1 MSLLERRISHT
12 SLIGFAWPTILSYV
26 FVNIYFIIDGIFVSQ
41 SLGTSALAAVNIAM
55 PVFGV
60 TMAIATMIGTGGS
73 AFVASLIGEGKLQE
87 ARSGF
92 SLLVLF
98 CLVSSGIL
106 SALGLLW
113 HEPLLLLLGAE
124 AGVYELCRAYLLPL
138 LIATPFMLAGMVLDS
153 FFVVEGRPRFSMFS
167 VLLGGTI
174 NVALDYLILFVWGM
188 GIEGAALATSIGY
201 SLSALIGLGYFGLW
215 RKGTLR
221 LVNPAKDWRIV
232 TKSMSNGMSEIVVM
246 VAGSVIIIVMNRT
259 LMELVGEDGVAAASI
274 IQYTEELL
282 SAIYLGY
289 AEGIAPLMSYRQG
302 TGEWKEVRRIY
313 ECSLHI
319 ISVFAVT
326 TFLVS
331 FLIASPLIKAF
342 AGEVSA
348 VYDMAMHGFHIFAVS
363 FLFMGFNTYSSSL
376 FTALNDGRTS
386 ALLSGWHSI
395 CFLFCL
401 LFLPRFF
408 GLNGVWIAQPMAEL
422 LALLLAMNCFR
433 QRGLR
438 TRPKLVALEAKA
450 RATAGIN

>member
-1 MSLLERRISHT
+1 MSLLERRISHA

-41 SLGTSALAAVNIAM
+41 ALGTSALAAVNIAM

-73 AFVASLIGEGKLQE
+73 ALIASLIGEGKLQE
-87 ARSGF
+87 ARHDF

-98 CLVSSGIL
+98 CLLSSGIL
-106 SALGLLW
+106 SVLGLIW
-113 HEPLLLLLGAE
+113 HEPLLRLLGAE

-153 FFVVEGRPRFSMFS
+153 FFVVEGRPRFSTCS
-167 VLLGGTI
+167 VMLGGTV
-174 NVALDYLILFVWGM
+174 NVALDYLFLFVWGM

-201 SLSALIGLGYFGLW
+201 SLSALIGLGYFGIW
-215 RKGTLR
+215 SKGTLR
-221 LVNPAKDWRIV
+221 LVSPARDWRIV

-319 ISVFAVT
+319 ISVFAVA

-363 FLFMGFNTYSSSL
+363 FLFMGFNTYSSSM

-395 CFLFCL
+395 CFLICL
-401 LFLPRFF
+401 LFLPRVF

-422 LALLLAMNCFR
+422 LALLMAVNCFR
-433 QRGLR
+433 QRGFR
-438 TRPKLVALEAKA
+438 DITALSC
-450 RATAGIN
+450 